1 MSKLNKEQLKKI
13 NSSIVVNVLSGKFI
27 FGRFIVLLNVLSVMV
42 SWHFNKSVGW
52 AIFHY
57 IFGFWNLLY
66 NLLSYRF
73 ADGGFME
80 IIQSYF

>member
-1 MSKLNKEQLKKI
+1 MKTNKEKLEII
-13 NSSIVVNVLSGKFI
+13 NKSIVVNILSGKFI
-27 FGRFIVLLNVLSVMV
+27 LGRFAVILNVLSMMV

-57 IFGFWNLLY
+57 IFGFWNLVY